1 MDTNSEYCITT
12 GEFAR
17 LCNTTRD
24 TLRYYDKMGVLIPK
38 KNNINGYKYY
48 SSKQVTSFFFIN
60 LFSTFGCPIKE
71 LRHIVGGDETAQFD
85 TFLNAQYET
94 LLKTR
99 EELEYKIQ
107 ILQLGI
113 ELIKHATTNPANTV
127 IYEQLEK
134 PIQIILTDVTSSPA
148 TTSGEISADILAHI
162 NYCRNNGSSY
172 PFPIGAVID
181 YNDLTNGIYRYK
193 QVFSMSNTP
202 LSGESIYT
210 LPTNNVVSCVHKD
223 SDGSINNVYK
233 SICDYI
239 KNNNM
244 QAKSD
249 LYSLSLVNIVDTH
262 EERRYLKYLFVCV

>member
-12 GEFAR
+12 GDFAR

-24 TLRYYDKMGVLIPK
+24 TLRYYDKMGVLIPR

-60 LFSTFGCPIKE
+60 LFSTFGCPIKD
-71 LRHIVGGDETAQFD
+71 LRHIVDGDETAHFD
-85 TFLNAQYET
+85 SFLNSQYET

-99 EELEYKIQ
+99 EELENKIR
-107 ILQLGI
+107 ILQIGI

-134 PIQIILTDVTSSPA
+134 PIQIVLTDVTSSPA
-148 TTSGEISADILAHI
+148 TTSGEISTDILAHI
-162 NYCRNNGSSY
+162 NYCRNNGFFY

-181 YNDLTNGIYRYK
+181 YNDLTNGVYKYK
-193 QVFSMSNTP
+193 QVFSMSNMP
-202 LSGESIYT
+202 VSHEAIYT

-223 SDGSINNVYK
+223 SDGNINNVYK

-249 LYSLSLVNIVDTH
+249 LYSLSLVNIIDTH
-262 EERRYLKYLFVCV
+262 EERRYLKYLFICV

>member
-1 MDTNSEYCITT
+1 MDNNSEYCITT

-38 KNNINGYKYY
+38 KDNNNGYKYY
-48 SSKQVTSFFFIN
+48 SLKQVTSFFFIN
-60 LFSTFGCPIKE
+60 LFSMFGCPIKE
-71 LRHIVGGDETAQFD
+71 LKHIVEGDETAHFD
-85 TFLNAQYET
+85 SFLNSQYET

-99 EELEYKIQ
+99 EDLENKIR
-107 ILQLGI
+107 ILQIGI
-113 ELIKHATTNPANTV
+113 EMTKHATANPTNTV
-127 IYEQLEK
+127 IYEQLDK
-134 PIQIILTDVTSSPA
+134 PVQIILTDVNSSPA
-148 TTSGEISADILAHI
+148 TTSGEISADIMTHI
-162 NYCRNNGSSY
+162 KYCRNNGFFY

-181 YNDLTNGIYRYK
+181 YNDVKAGIYKYK
-193 QVFSMSNTP
+193 QVFSILNMPVPN
-202 LSGESIYT
+202 EAIYT
-210 LPTNNVVSCVHKD
+210 LPTKNGVSCVHKD

-239 KNNNM
+239 SDNNM